1 MPYLGM
7 VEWLEHYWEQLQ
19 VQFLV
24 SIVLISNDG
33 KKGEINHCQA
43 VCLLGLSSILSC
55 RYKARSVQWV
65 PL

>member
-24 SIVLISNDG
+24 SIVLISNGG
-33 KKGEINHCQA
+33 KKRRNKSLSG
-43 VCLLGLSSILSC
+43 CLFVGFKFYIELLL
-55 RYKARSVQWV
+55 
-65 PL
+65 